1 MPASKD
7 LKILVVEDNEKIRGL
22 LCNLLKNIGFS
33 SIAEAQNGKV
43 AWDKLHAYNY
53 DLVLT
58 DWQMPVMDG
67 LELLQLIRKDAHLK
81 ELPVMMITASDS
93 QENIVAAAKNKVN
106 GYIIKPFS
114 VKTIVEKIDKVFD
127 SLE

>member
-1 MPASKD
+1 MAPSKD
-7 LKILVVEDNEKIRGL
+7 IKILVVEDNEKIRKL
-22 LCNLLKNIGFS
+22 LCNLLKNIGYNS
-33 SIAEAQNGKV
+33 VAEAQNGKA

-67 LELLQLIRKDAHLK
+67 IELLKLIRKDAHLK

-93 QENIVAAAKNKVN
+93 QESIVEAAKNRVN
-106 GYIIKPFS
+106 GYIVKPFS
-114 VKTIVEKIDKVFD
+114 VKTIVEKIDQVFA